1 METRA
6 SHVLIGA
13 FTLGVLVAAFLFVL
27 WIGKLQLDRE
37 WDLYDIVFTEAVTG
51 LSVGGA
57 VQYNGIQVGEVRRL
71 SLSKDNPGEV
81 IARVRVTGGTP
92 IKTDT
97 KAKLTFTG
105 LTGVAVIQLSGGTAE
120 AQALAANAGE
130 DVPRI
135 HAEESALQKL
145 LTSSEDIVTSVNDL
159 LLRLSVLLRQ
169 ENLDRI
175 AATVAHIE
183 KITGETAAH
192 AGEIGTAIADISAA
206 SDALRATLART
217 EGLVVKLEQLAD
229 SGNAVLGTEG
239 RELLVSARAALDSA
253 RRFTDAAGTVVTENR
268 GAVAGFAQQG
278 MSEVAPALADLRA
291 ALNHLQRLADQLEN
305 DPSVLLRGAE
315 KLEEYDAR

>member
-229 SGNAVLGTEG
+229 NGNAVLGTEG